1 MGLIDQ
7 LNYNYEYKTPLTKK
21 LLLDFADDLDEY
33 MAKEWPCS
41 SHQGEARK
49 IMEKLLEYNIDTS
62 ALPSDTSDD
71 IVRTV

>member
-7 LNYNYEYKTPLTKK
+7 LNYNHDKTPLTKE
-21 LLLDFADDLDEY
+21 LLLNYADDLDEY
-33 MAKEWPCS
+33 MAKEWPYSCC
-41 SHQGEARK
+41 QGVMRK
-49 IMEKLLEYNIDTS
+49 IIEELLEYNIDTS